1 MTKAE
6 RIYRKTR
13 FECKRHI
20 EVWGYEE
27 NAGFNTVI
35 YNDNET
41 VCKRTLNDM
50 KHFLERARKDLAI
63 DIKLGILTGEQAK
76 LEEQVLN
83 MVEKTIEN
91 TKR

>member
-6 RIYRKTR
+6 RIYKATR
-13 FECKRHI
+13 FECKKHI

-27 NAGFNTVI
+27 NVGFNTVK
-35 YNDNET
+35 YDDNET

-50 KHFLERARKDLAI
+50 KYYLERARKNLAI
-63 DIKLGILTGEQAK
+63 DIKLGVLTNEQAQ
-76 LEEQVLN
+76 LEEKILN

>member
-6 RIYRKTR
+6 RIYDNTR
-13 FECKRHI
+13 FECKMHI
-20 EVWGYEE
+20 EAWGYEE
-27 NAGFNTVI
+27 NVGFNTVI

-41 VCKRTLNDM
+41 VCKRTLNEIR
-50 KHFLERARKDLAI
+50 KHLERARKNLAI
-63 DIKLGILTGEQAK
+63 DIKLNILTSEQAT